1 VAGVETEKAM
11 EDDITL
17 ERILGVLRIH
27 VGLVAEDLP
36 WSNGCSNSLAE
47 RMSNVR
53 LVEMR
58 VNLCGV
64 KTCAITFLVNC
75 LGVVTTTYVLR
86 LQ

>member
-27 VGLVAEDLP
+27 VGLVAEYLP

-64 KTCAITFLVNC
+64 KTCAIILVNC